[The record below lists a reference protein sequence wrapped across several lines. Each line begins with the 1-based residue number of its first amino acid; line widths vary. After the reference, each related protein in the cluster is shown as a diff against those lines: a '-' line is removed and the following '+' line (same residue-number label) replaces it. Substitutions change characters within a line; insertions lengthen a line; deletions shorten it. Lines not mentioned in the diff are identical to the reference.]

1 MKYYYTLTVR
11 YRTPLVLIANTF
23 FKNLGDFS
31 SAYSVNINSGT
42 FIAEMMDWQEKFV
55 MTIQNLKIAGKRKN
69 EKINK
74 QGA

>member
-1 MKYYYTLTVR
+1 MRYHYTLTVR

-23 FKNLGDFS
+23 LKNLCDLS
-31 SAYSVNINSGT
+31 SFYSVNINSGT

-55 MTIQNLKIAGKRKN
+55 MIIQNMKIAKNRKK
-69 EKINK
+69 EKIIK